1 MRFRFRIYWTFL
13 GLGAHP
19 EGSQRIGAMR
29 GPIVQRLGAL
39 LAGGGYFAPLV
50 MFQRGKTLP
59 ALFGVEAALREHC
72 ARGVNPG
79 GDGELRRDFNSE
91 PKSA

>member
-1 MRFRFRIYWTFL
+1 MRFRFRICGTFL
-13 GLGAHP
+13 GLGRYP
-19 EGSQRIGAMR
+19 EGPQGIGSMR

-39 LAGGGYFAPLV
+39 LAGGRYFAPLV
-50 MFQRGKTLP
+50 MFQGGKTLP
-59 ALFGVEAALREHC
+59 ALFGVEAALRENC

-91 PKSA
+91 SKSA